1 VWLLDQPGVTLARET
16 KKTLFLSQ
24 ETNAL
29 RRAFTSTVIKAA
41 LTGEGAMEEF
51 KISPR
56 GENRLN
62 KVTSAIS
69 MSLDAFVA
77 GANQSLEKPF
87 GDIPEDL
94 LHHWMFDE
102 PEKHQAEINALTD
115 AGAFIMG
122 SNMFGPKPK
131 RESNDWKGWP
141 QWGDNPPYHAPV
153 FVLSQ
158 KQRDPIAMEGGT
170 TYFFVADGIEA
181 ALSRAKEV
189 AGERNVA
196 IMGGANTI
204 NQYLAAGLLDELWLH
219 IVPVT
224 IGSGARLFEG
234 VPAIELEP
242 FEISGTKLVTHIRYR
257 VVKK

>member
-1 VWLLDQPGVTLARET
+1 M
-16 KKTLFLSQ
+16 K
-24 ETNAL
+24 
-29 RRAFTSTVIKAA
+29 
-41 LTGEGAMEEF
+41 
-51 KISPR
+51 
-56 GENRLN
+56 
-62 KVTSAIS
+62 KVTCSIS

-77 GANQSLEKPF
+77 GPNQSFEKPF

-153 FVLSQ
+153 FVLSH

-170 TYFFVADGIEA
+170 TTSSLQTVLKQRSLLQKKWPGREMLLSWA
-181 ALSRAKEV
+181 APIRS
-189 AGERNVA
+189 
-196 IMGGANTI
+196 INT
-204 NQYLAAGLLDELWLH
+204 
-219 IVPVT
+219 
-224 IGSGARLFEG
+224 
-234 VPAIELEP
+234 
-242 FEISGTKLVTHIRYR
+242 
-257 VVKK
+257 